1 MFENMIYIWIAAMVG
16 FLILE
21 AIIPGLV
28 SVWFAIGSLSAII
41 ATALDAP
48 LWLQLAVF
56 AAVSVATLLATR
68 PLVKKYINGRTTPT
82 NADAVI
88 GLECIVTEE
97 VDNIRGTG
105 TANVGGRVWS
115 ARSADDAVVISS
127 GSRAVIKSIAGVKII
142 IEPVKE
148 D

>member
-1 MFENMIYIWIAAMVG
+1 MFENMIYVWIAAMVG

-41 ATALDAP
+41 AAALDAP
-48 LWLQLAVF
+48 VWIQLAVF
-56 AAVSVATLLATR
+56 AAVSVVTLLATR
-68 PLVKKYINGRTTPT
+68 PLVKKYINSRTTPT

-88 GLECIVTEE
+88 GLECIVTED

-105 TANVGGRVWS
+105 AANVGGRVWT
-115 ARSADDAVVISS
+115 ARSTDDDVIISS
-127 GSRAVIKSIAGVKII
+127 GSRAVIKNIAGVKII

>member
-1 MFENMIYIWIAAMVG
+1 MFENMIYVWIAAMVG

-41 ATALDAP
+41 AAALDAP
-48 LWLQLAVF
+48 VWIQLAVF
-56 AAVSVATLLATR
+56 AAVSVVTLLATR
-68 PLVKKYINGRTTPT
+68 PLVKKYINSRTTPT
-82 NADAVI
+82 NADAII
-88 GLECIVTEE
+88 GLECIVTED

-105 TANVGGRVWS
+105 AANVGGRVWT
-115 ARSADDAVVISS
+115 ARSTDDDVIISS
-127 GSRAVIKSIAGVKII
+127 GSRAVIKNIAGVKII

>member
-1 MFENMIYIWIAAMVG
+1 MFENMIYVWIAAMVG

-21 AIIPGLV
+21 AIVPGLV

-41 ATALDAP
+41 AAALDAP
-48 LWLQLAVF
+48 VWLQLTVF
-56 AAVSVATLLATR
+56 AVVSVATLLATR
-68 PLVKKYINGRTTPT
+68 PLVKKFINGRTTPT
-82 NADAVI
+82 NADAII
-88 GLECIVTEE
+88 GAECIVTEE

-105 TANVGGRVWS
+105 AANVGGRVWT
-115 ARSADDAVVISS
+115 ARSADDDVIISS

>member
-1 MFENMIYIWIAAMVG
+1 MFENMIYVWIAAMVG

-41 ATALDAP
+41 AAALDAP
-48 LWLQLAVF
+48 VWIQLAVF
-56 AAVSVATLLATR
+56 AAVSVVTLLATR
-68 PLVKKYINGRTTPT
+68 PLVKKYINSRTTPT
-82 NADAVI
+82 NADAII
-88 GLECIVTEE
+88 GLECIVTED

-105 TANVGGRVWS
+105 AANVGGRVWT
-115 ARSADDAVVISS
+115 ARSTDDDVIISS